1 MRLPV
6 AAAAVA
12 FALCA
17 QQPPARFTATA
28 NLVVVDVMVEDR
40 AGKPLE
46 GLKKED
52 FVVLEDGKPQV
63 VSIFDFQKLSFEA
76 LPPAPP
82 PLKRSL
88 FVAPEKPADEPVI
101 RPPEPGQIKYQDRRL
116 LVLFFDFTSM
126 PPADQIRAQEA
137 GLKFIAERMT
147 AADLVSIM
155 TFTNR
160 LRIEQDF
167 TDDRETLGEI
177 IRSFRIGEMAE
188 LAEAGPTGE
197 EEEAEDDTAT
207 LFIADE
213 TEFNIF
219 NTDRKLSALETA
231 VKHLGVLPEKKALV
245 YFSSGVGKTG
255 VENQSQLRATVNAA
269 LGANVAFY
277 PLDVR
282 GLMAL
287 PPGGDASRAA
297 PRGTAVFSGKAQREQ
312 RLKFNDEQET
322 LYSLAADTGGK
333 ALLDSNDLTDGIRQ
347 AQRDIRSYYVLGYY
361 SANPAQDGRFRRIQ
375 VRLTGFPQARLQH
388 RPGYFAPKEYRF
400 FTAADK
406 ERQLEDA
413 LLAGNP
419 VTELPVALEVDHFR
433 LASDRYFVPVAAKLP
448 GWGVSL
454 AKKGASETG
463 DFDFIG
469 QVRDPKRRLVGSLRD
484 TIRVKLSEADAL
496 ALARRHLHYDTGFT
510 LPPGEYRI
518 KFLARDNQSGK
529 MGTFETAF
537 TVPDLKQ
544 EMDGLRL
551 SSVILGH
558 QREPVSAAVGVA
570 DARDKD
576 KLQTQHPLVQDGKKL
591 IPSVTRV
598 FRQNQIL
605 HVYFEAYDPATGED
619 QNSASVV
626 ANVSFYRGRAKVFE
640 AAPLRRTEASR
651 PGVMPFEFQIPL
663 EKLQPG
669 RYTCQLTAIDELARR
684 FAFRRASLAL
694 LP

>member
-1 MRLPV
+1 MRLHL
-6 AAAAVA
+6 AAAFA
-12 FALCA
+12 FVLSA
-17 QQPPARFTATA
+17 QQPPARFTTTT
-28 NLVVVDVMVEDR
+28 NLVVVDVTVEDR
-40 AGKPLE
+40 SGKPLE
-46 GLKKED
+46 GLTKED
-52 FVVLEDGKPQV
+52 FTVLEDGKPQV
-63 VSIFDFQKLSFEA
+63 VSVFDFQKLSFDL

-88 FVAPEKPADEPVI
+88 FVAPEKPPEEPVI
-101 RPPEPGQIKYQDRRL
+101 RHPEPGQIKYQDRRL

-137 GLKFIAERMT
+137 GLKFIAEQMT
-147 AADLVSIM
+147 SADLVSIM

-160 LRIEQDF
+160 LRLEQDF

-188 LAEAGPTGE
+188 LAETAPTGE
-197 EEEAEDDTAT
+197 EEEADDDTAT
-207 LFIADE
+207 LFVADE
-213 TEFNIF
+213 TEFNLF

-255 VENQSQLRATVNAA
+255 IENQSQLRATVNAA

-322 LYSLAADTGGK
+322 LYTLAADTGGK

-361 SANPAQDGRFRRIQ
+361 STNPAQDGRFRRIQ
-375 VRLTGFPQARLQH
+375 VRLAGFPQARLH
-388 RPGYFAPKEYRF
+388 YRPGYFAPKEYRF

-406 ERQLEDA
+406 ERQLEEA

-419 VTELPVALEVDHFR
+419 ITELPVALEVDHFR
-433 LASDRYFVPVAAKLP
+433 LTGDRYFVPVAAKLP

-454 AKKGASETG
+454 IKKGPIETG
-463 DFDFIG
+463 EFDFIG
-469 QVRDPKRRLVGSLRD
+469 QVRDARRRLVGSLRD

-496 ALARRHLHYDTGFT
+496 ALSRRHLHYDTGFT
-510 LPPGEYRI
+510 LPPGDYRL

-529 MGTFETAF
+529 MGAFETAF

-544 EMDGLRL
+544 EMDRLRL
-551 SSVILGH
+551 SSVVFSH
-558 QREPVSAAVGVA
+558 QREPVSAAVGAA
-570 DARDKD
+570 DAKDKD
-576 KLQTQHPLVQDGKKL
+576 KLQARHPLVRDGTKL

-598 FRQNQIL
+598 FRRNQIL
-605 HVYFEAYDPATGED
+605 HVYFEAYDPAVED
-619 QNSASVV
+619 PSSASVV
-626 ANVSFYRGRAKVFE
+626 AIVSFYRGRAKVFE
-640 AAPLRRTEASR
+640 SAPLRRTEVSR
-651 PGVMPFEFQIPL
+651 PGVMPFDFQIPL
-663 EKLQPG
+663 DKLKPG
-669 RYTCQLTAIDELARR
+669 RYICQLTAIDEVARR
-684 FAFRRASLAL
+684 FAFRRAALAL